1 MQLVGQG
8 HAGKKYI
15 IIQTHII
22 VSFPQP
28 QHIPPPS
35 FCHMGGRGR
44 GGGWGGGGERQ
55 RRGSVYI

>member
-8 HAGKKYI
+8 HAVKKYI

-28 QHIPPPS
+28 QHISPPS
-35 FCHMGGRGR
+35 FCHMGGRG
-44 GGGWGGGGERQ
+44 GGRWGGGGSG
-55 RRGSVYI
+55 RGGVEYI

>member
-8 HAGKKYI
+8 HAVKKYI

-28 QHIPPPS
+28 QHNYSPLPA
-35 FCHMGGRGR
+35 FVTWEGGEEE
-44 GGGWGGGGERQ
+44 GGGVGGGAAEEG
-55 RRGSVYI
+55 